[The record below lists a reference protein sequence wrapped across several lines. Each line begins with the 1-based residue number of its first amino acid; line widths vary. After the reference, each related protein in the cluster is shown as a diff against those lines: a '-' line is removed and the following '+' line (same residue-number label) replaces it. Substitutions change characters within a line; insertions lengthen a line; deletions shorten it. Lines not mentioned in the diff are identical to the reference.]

1 ALVGGTGGRH
11 WWVGTGGWHTGGWH
25 CWAHVGGTS
34 RHRWVHCWAQVGALL
49 GHGWAELVG
58 ALLGG
63 TCGWQCWAPII
74 RALIISAL
82 MIGADPRSDNC
93 RFSAVLSS
101 RSDSVRKVQPRTGTC

>member
-1 ALVGGTGGRH
+1 AGTGGWHWWAQVGGTGGHR
-11 WWVGTGGWHTGGWH
+11 WVGTGGWH
-25 CWAHVGGTS
+25 CWAHVG
-34 RHRWVHCWAQVGALL
+34 ALL
-49 GHGWAELVG
+49 GTGGGTAGHRWAGLVG

-63 TCGWQCWAPII
+63 TCGCHCWAPII

>member
-1 ALVGGTGGRH
+1 WAQVGGTSGHRWVALVG
-11 WWVGTGGWHTGGWH
+11 TGGWH
-25 CWAHVGGTS
+25 CWAQVGGTS
-34 RHRWVHCWAQVGALL
+34 GHRCVTLQSGTGGCTA
-49 GHGWAELVG
+49 GHRWAELVG

-63 TCGWQCWAPII
+63 TCGWHCWAPII

-101 RSDSVRKVQPRTGTC
+101 RSDSLRKVQPRTGTC

>member
-1 ALVGGTGGRH
+1 GHRWVALLGTGR
-11 WWVGTGGWHTGGWH
+11 WHF
-25 CWAHVGGTS
+25 WAQVCEIAEW
-34 RHRWVHCWAQVGALL
+34 HRWVHCWAQVGALL
-49 GHGWAELVG
+49 GTGGCTAGHRWVHCWAQV
-58 ALLGG
+58 GG
-63 TCGWQCWAPII
+63 TCGWHCWAPII

>member
-1 ALVGGTGGRH
+1 
-11 WWVGTGGWHTGGWH
+11 VGTGGWHWWAQVGGTGGW
-25 CWAHVGGTS
+25 AQVGGTAG
-34 RHRWVHCWAQVGALL
+34 HRWGHCWAQVGALL
-49 GHGWAELVG
+49 GIGGGTAGNGWAGLVG

-63 TCGWQCWAPII
+63 TCGCHCWAPII

>member
-1 ALVGGTGGRH
+1 GHRWVALVG
-11 WWVGTGGWHTGGWH
+11 TGGWH
-25 CWAHVGGTS
+25 CWAQVGGTAEW
-34 RHRWVHCWAQVGALL
+34 HRWGHCWAQVGALL
-49 GHGWAELVG
+49 GTGGGTAGHGWAGLVG

-63 TCGWQCWAPII
+63 TCGCHCWAPII

>member
-1 ALVGGTGGRH
+1 GTGG
-11 WWVGTGGWHTGGWH
+11 GTAGN
-25 CWAHVGGTS
+25 
-34 RHRWVHCWAQVGALL
+34 
-49 GHGWAELVG
+49 GWAGLVG

-63 TCGWQCWAPII
+63 TCGCHCWAPII

-101 RSDSVRKVQPRTGTC
+101 RSDSCRFSAALSSRCQIVSKVLPRTGSCQSEDR

>member
-1 ALVGGTGGRH
+1 GHRWVALVG
-11 WWVGTGGWHTGGWH
+11 TGGWH
-25 CWAHVGGTS
+25 CWANVGGTS
-34 RHRWVHCWAQVGALL
+34 GHRWGHCWAQVGALL
-49 GHGWAELVG
+49 GTGGCTAGHGWAELVG

-63 TCGWQCWAPII
+63 TCGCHCWAPII